1 MTALVDELV
10 PDDLWVIV
18 EPLLPP
24 PPRPW
29 WGGRVRTIPACNCF
43 AAIVYMA
50 RTSTPWRLL
59 PAQELGC
66 GSPATA
72 WRRLNEWATG
82 GVFEQLH
89 LEVLDRLG
97 LAGRLD
103 WTRRRGLGQ
112 RARQTRG
119 TMSAQIPSIAASPG
133 PRSSSPARET
143 ASR

>member
-1 MTALVDELV
+1 MTTLAEDLV
-10 PDDLWVIV
+10 PDELWQMVA
-18 EPLLPP
+18 PLLPAA
-24 PPRPW
+24 PRPW
-29 WGGRVRTIPACNCF
+29 QGGRRRTVPGRSCF

-59 PAQELGC
+59 PIQELGC

-72 WRRLNEWATG
+72 WRRLNEWSKA

-103 WTRRRGLGQ
+103 LVAGERGFGQ
-112 RARQTRG
+112 CARQTRG
-119 TMSAQIPSIAASPG
+119 T
-133 PRSSSPARET
+133 T
-143 ASR
+143 